1 MIKIVIHN
9 NNKFCFSGDY
19 MRKIFL
25 ILLLMC
31 CFITFN
37 SCDSVLNSP
46 TQDALGTTSPTD
58 VTDPTES
65 VVPNLQSPLYAVSV
79 PSTTHTVIS
88 SDASVI
94 FEYSYQSMSLVHD
107 NPDSADKIIL
117 DFLNRVDKTHRAAED
132 VSAQAEANHTNS
144 ANWIPYFY
152 NVTYSPTR
160 IDKGVLSL
168 FGTIISF
175 NGSAH
180 PTYSCIAA
188 NYNML
193 SGDVLTLGSILY
205 HIDSLPLLHELVVDE
220 VSKIVD
226 EKYIRDDY
234 KSVIQQRFLKN
245 ESFDEDWYF
254 SANGLCFYFAPY
266 DIAPYS
272 SGIISVEIP
281 YEKLTGIIAD
291 DFFPPEKNPGN
302 GSLQQIAF
310 EDAALDQFTQIA
322 ELVLEKESKK
332 QFIYTEAPIID
343 VSIRYTDAM
352 TGSSYTIFA
361 ASGLSTGEAIMLEC
375 GDEILGRLQISYTTE
390 TGAKTLSITEISS
403 ASD

>member
-1 MIKIVIHN
+1 
-9 NNKFCFSGDY
+9 
-19 MRKIFL
+19 MRKIFAILL
-25 ILLLMC
+25 ILC
-31 CFITFN
+31 CFLTSTSCN
-37 SCDSVLNSP
+37 SLLNSP
-46 TQDALGTTSPTD
+46 VQDPLGTTPPAGE
-58 VTDPTES
+58 TDPTGP
-65 VVPNLQSPLYAVSV
+65 VKNDTLSPLFAVSV
-79 PSTTHTVIS
+79 PSTTHTVAS
-88 SDASVI
+88 SDDAVI
-94 FEYSYQSMSLVHD
+94 FQYSYQSISLVHND
-107 NPDSADKIIL
+107 PESADKIIL
-117 DFLNRVDKTHRAAED
+117 DFLNRVDKTHRAAEE
-132 VSAQAEANHTNS
+132 VSAQAEANYTNS

-152 NVTYSPTR
+152 NVAYSPTR

-168 FGTIISF
+168 FGTIVSF

-180 PTYSCIAA
+180 PTYFCTAA

-205 HIDSLPLLHELVVDE
+205 HIDSLPLLRDLVVEE

-234 KSVIQQRFLKN
+234 KSVIQQRFSTD

-254 SANGLCFYFAPY
+254 TAEGLCFYFAPY

-291 DFFPPEKNPGN
+291 DFFPPEKNPDDGF
-302 GSLQQIAF
+302 LQLIHF
-310 EDAALDQFTQIA
+310 EDAAPDQFTQIA

-332 QFIYTEAPIID
+332 QFIYVNAPVVDI
-343 VSIRYTDAM
+343 SIRYTDST

-361 ASGLSTGEAIMLEC
+361 ANGLSIGEAIMLEC
-375 GDEILGRLQISYTTE
+375 NEETIGQLQITYTTE
-390 TGAKTLSITEISS
+390 SDTQSLSVTEITS